1 MEEGGQERE
10 VSKER
15 EGRIEKMREDRRGRR
30 AEKGEGGEE
39 WEKGEG
45 VTLFIMRRMSPWAAP
60 SARSQLKLFC
70 QSRGRNE
77 RGNMMREQGR

>member
-1 MEEGGQERE
+1 MEECRQW
-10 VSKER
+10 
-15 EGRIEKMREDRRGRR
+15 RGRR
-30 AEKGEGGEE
+30 GEE
-39 WEKGEG
+39 REKGEG

-77 RGNMMREQGR
+77 GGNMMREQGR